1 MFCASDPELPSLFHS
16 ICLPTSTTSPHHV
29 YNIANPATNP
39 PAIAP
44 ATLAAFA
51 TAAPVLCVGAE
62 AEDAEDAAD
71 EVCEAEVEKDED
83 SDALEDRSTDEEDTD
98 AERERLV

>member
-1 MFCASDPELPSLFHS
+1 MFCASDPELPHLFHS
-16 ICLPTSTTSPHHV
+16 ICLPTSTTSPPHV

-62 AEDAEDAAD
+62 AEDAAD